1 MKFLTALGL
10 VVLITALSVKPQS
23 IEEKV
28 EVQIEESQ
36 EIHDS
41 AMEMLVEIHEANDS
55 LLIEKY
61 FGKGSAK

>member
-1 MKFLTALGL
+1 MKFIASIGL
-10 VVLITALSVKPQS
+10 LAVILALSVKPKA

-36 EIHDS
+36 EMHDS
-41 AMEMLVEIHEANDS
+41 AMQMLIELHNHNDS

-61 FGKGSAK
+61 FYENN

>member
-36 EIHDS
+36 SIHDS
-41 AMEMLVEIHEANDS
+41 AMQMLVELHEANDS
-55 LLIEKY
+55 LLIQKY
-61 FGKGSAK
+61 FGNENP

>member
-1 MKFLTALGL
+1 MKFLAALGL
-10 VVLITALSVKPQS
+10 LVVILALTTRPT

-36 EIHDS
+36 EMHDS
-41 AMEMLVEIHEANDS
+41 AMQMLVEIHEANDS

>member
-1 MKFLTALGL
+1 MRFLAALGVL
-10 VVLITALSVKPQS
+10 VLILALTTRPT

-28 EVQIEESQ
+28 EEQMQESQ
-36 EIHDS
+36 EMHDS
-41 AMEMLVEIHEANDS
+41 AMQVLVEIHEANDS

>member
-36 EIHDS
+36 EMHDS
-41 AMEMLVEIHEANDS
+41 AMQMLIELHNHNDS
-55 LLIEKY
+55 VLIQKY
-61 FGKGSAK
+61 FYNENP

>member
-1 MKFLTALGL
+1 MKFLAALGL
-10 VVLITALSVKPQS
+10 LVVILALTTRPT

-36 EIHDS
+36 EVHDS
-41 AMEMLVEIHEANDS
+41 AMQVLVEIHEANDS

>member
-1 MKFLTALGL
+1 MKFLAALGIL
-10 VVLITALSVKPQS
+10 VLILALTTRPT

-36 EIHDS
+36 EVHDS
-41 AMEMLVEIHEANDS
+41 GMHVLVEIHEANDS

>member
-1 MKFLTALGL
+1 MKFLAALGL
-10 VVLITALSVKPQS
+10 LVVILALTTRPT

-28 EVQIEESQ
+28 EVQIEESK
-36 EIHDS
+36 EMHDS
-41 AMEMLVEIHEANDS
+41 AMQVLVEIHEANDS

>member
-1 MKFLTALGL
+1 MRFLAALGL
-10 VVLITALSVKPQS
+10 VVLITALSVKPPT

-36 EIHDS
+36 EVHDS
-41 AMEMLVEIHEANDS
+41 AMQVLVEIHEANDS

>member
-1 MKFLTALGL
+1 MKFLAALGL
-10 VVLITALSVKPQS
+10 LVVILALTTRPT

-28 EVQIEESQ
+28 EEQMQESQ
-36 EIHDS
+36 EMHDS
-41 AMEMLVEIHEANDS
+41 AMQVLVEIHEANDS

>member
-10 VVLITALSVKPQS
+10 VVLITALSVKPKS

-36 EIHDS
+36 DMHDS
-41 AMEMLVEIHEANDS
+41 AMKVLVELHEANDS
-55 LLIEKY
+55 LLIQKY
-61 FGKGSAK
+61 FYENH

>member
-1 MKFLTALGL
+1 MRFLAALGL
-10 VVLITALSVKPQS
+10 LVLILALTTRPT

-36 EIHDS
+36 EMHDS
-41 AMEMLVEIHEANDS
+41 AMQMLIELHEANDS

-61 FGKGSAK
+61 FGEGSAK

>member
-1 MKFLTALGL
+1 MKFLAALGI
-10 VVLITALSVKPQS
+10 VVLITALSVKPQA

-28 EVQIEESQ
+28 EEQIHES
-36 EIHDS
+36 ESIHDS
-41 AMEMLVEIHEANDS
+41 AMQVLVEIHEANDS

>member
-1 MKFLTALGL
+1 MKFLTALGI
-10 VVLITALSVKPQS
+10 VVLITALSVKPQT

-41 AMEMLVEIHEANDS
+41 AMQMLVEIHEANDS

>member
-1 MKFLTALGL
+1 MKFLAALGL

-36 EIHDS
+36 DMHDS
-41 AMEMLVEIHEANDS
+41 AMKVLVELHEANDS
-55 LLIEKY
+55 LLIQKY
-61 FGKGSAK
+61 FYNENP